1 MNAMKKTENTKWD
14 LGERLL
20 DYACGIIRLVEGMPA
35 TRTANHLGGQL
46 MRSGTSPLPNHGES
60 QAAESLDDFIH
71 KTSIVLKELRESERW
86 LKLLALLQYGDAN
99 ALVYLT
105 GETDE
110 LIRIFKTSLK
120 TARDRRTRE
129 AKP

>member
-1 MNAMKKTENTKWD
+1 MKQEGTKWD

-20 DYACGIIRLVEGMPA
+20 DYACGVIRLVESLPA
-35 TRTANHLGGQL
+35 LKTANHLGGQL

-71 KTSIVLKELRESERW
+71 KTSTVLKEMRGSERW
-86 LKLLALLQYGDAN
+86 LKLLSRLEYGDPN
-99 ALVYLT
+99 ALIFLT

-110 LIRIFKTSLK
+110 LIRIFKTSIK
-120 TARDRRTRE
+120 TARDRRDHE
-129 AKP
+129 ASKSTS

>member
-1 MNAMKKTENTKWD
+1 MKTSDATKWD

-20 DYACGIIRLVEGMPA
+20 DYACGVIRFVEGLP
-35 TRTANHLGGQL
+35 TSRTAHHLGGQL
-46 MRSGTSPLPNHGES
+46 MRSGTSPLPNHAES

-86 LKLLALLQYGDAN
+86 LKLLTRLDYGDTHA
-99 ALVYLT
+99 ATYLS

-110 LIRIFKTSLK
+110 LIRIFKTSIK
-120 TARDRRTRE
+120 TARDSRARE